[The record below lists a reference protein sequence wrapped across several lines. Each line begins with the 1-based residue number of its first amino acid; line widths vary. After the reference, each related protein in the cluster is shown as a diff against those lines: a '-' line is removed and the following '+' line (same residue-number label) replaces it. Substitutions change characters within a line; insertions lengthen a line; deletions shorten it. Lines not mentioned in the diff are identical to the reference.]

1 MRGELISDSL
11 TMMFPIFVSVV
22 LFASVTSGT
31 KLRANGWPLSTFTL
45 PFIGSTEK
53 PATTVE
59 HDERTSKYGIWE
71 ALQQPEEVIKFRL
84 HRDLNK
90 LGADNQ
96 YILNKTNAHRFHLTL
111 PASKDSACSSFS
123 SRRYELLFSISSD
136 CSVAFDEAS
145 VSCENVE
152 TGQKLSVDIPGSNN
166 WLQSS
171 AQINC
176 QDMHD
181 LTKEIVDGVDYN
193 TIEGTWARPDLV
205 KCAISLDTWY
215 TPKQKPWSLLGG
227 STAQDSICPLYLN
240 VKAFDVGTFC
250 DQIESVGAAKFRK
263 SRNYNAIMPN
273 IKDEGFDYPS
283 CGFEFESYNY
293 RVAFTRNRHLNEPF
307 TDRAKTY
314 VERYIGKGFV
324 IYQSMGWALTADYKS
339 IDVEVLGGNLNRKY
353 FYDIEAVTAPFGDDE
368 KENMQSDCRYATI
381 LQRYSRKANGRHE
394 QDEVRGNFKGM

>member
-84 HRDLNK
+84 HENLNK

-215 TPKQKPWSLLGG
+215 TPKQKPWSLLGEARHKIAYARSISMLKHLTLERFAIKSNRLG
-227 STAQDSICPLYLN
+227 PLNLESHETTMQSCQTSKTKASTIPL
-240 VKAFDVGTFC
+240 
-250 DQIESVGAAKFRK
+250 AA
-263 SRNYNAIMPN
+263 S
-273 IKDEGFDYPS
+273 
-283 CGFEFESYNY
+283 
-293 RVAFTRNRHLNEPF
+293 
-307 TDRAKTY
+307 
-314 VERYIGKGFV
+314 
-324 IYQSMGWALTADYKS
+324 
-339 IDVEVLGGNLNRKY
+339 NLNP
-353 FYDIEAVTAPFGDDE
+353 T
-368 KENMQSDCRYATI
+368 TI
-381 LQRYSRKANGRHE
+381 ALPLLGIAI
-394 QDEVRGNFKGM
+394 